1 MPFNARDVRFSS
13 GMSVLELLLAITM
26 MMVFS
31 GVVVAVMEVT
41 LRFMGEAE
49 CPMDVVSGERRCN
62 DETTEDVANGVLID
76 RQRIEMLFDQMETV
90 LVQPGI
96 HRSRIKSISGD
107 KACTPTPS
115 ISPWV
120 AKVPELPSL
129 MLPRGYHVCL
139 WPIGGPAFEEA
150 PMVELLGSNS
160 SAMPGLYVLQALPT
174 ELNAS
179 TLPVRRL
186 ICRPIPFC

>member
-1 MPFNARDVRFSS
+1 
-13 GMSVLELLLAITM
+13 LT
-26 MMVFS
+26 
-31 GVVVAVMEVT
+31 
-41 LRFMGEAE
+41 
-49 CPMDVVSGERRCN
+49 
-62 DETTEDVANGVLID
+62 
-76 RQRIEMLFDQMETV
+76 
-90 LVQPGI
+90 
-96 HRSRIKSISGD
+96 
-107 KACTPTPS
+107 
-115 ISPWV
+115 
-120 AKVPELPSL
+120 
-129 MLPRGYHVCL
+129 LPRGYHVCL